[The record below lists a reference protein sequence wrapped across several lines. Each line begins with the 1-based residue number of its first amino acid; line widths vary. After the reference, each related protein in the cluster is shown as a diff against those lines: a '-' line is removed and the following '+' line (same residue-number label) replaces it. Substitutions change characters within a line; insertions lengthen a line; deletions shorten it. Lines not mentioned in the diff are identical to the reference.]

1 MSVSAAAPY
10 AVLAKPIEITATDNG
25 QSSLK
30 PLTSDVAII
39 AHRGTSAY
47 GPEHTLTAYKQAIT
61 MEADYVEFDLQMT
74 KDGELIAILV
84 ETLART
90 TNAKELYPNR
100 APWKV
105 KDFTLNEIKRLDAG
119 LWFNKAYAE

>member
-1 MSVSAAAPY
+1 
-10 AVLAKPIEITATDNG
+10 
-25 QSSLK
+25 
-30 PLTSDVAII
+30 
-39 AHRGTSAY
+39 
-47 GPEHTLTAYKQAIT
+47 
-61 MEADYVEFDLQMT
+61 MEADYVDFDLQMT

-100 APWKV
+100 ALWKV
-105 KDFTLNEIKRLDAG
+105 KDFTLDEIKRLDAG